1 MKYNH
6 KEIKSAG
13 GKGRALSLQH
23 RNEKLRPSE
32 IFDWD
37 KAIAHLKVM
46 LEELDKSSRS

>member
-13 GKGRALSLQH
+13 DKGRALSLQH

-46 LEELDKSSRS
+46 LAELYKSGRS

>member
-13 GKGRALSLQH
+13 DKGRALSRQH